1 MELMTNFLKFS
12 ETLIGYENSFLIQDR
27 LKKPESQ
34 FRSLRYRQTLAK
46 KLLNKMRKMLEVDT
60 GWSKFLHHSSPK
72 STIWFKMEFH
82 RNYIKNINQN
92 YSF

>member
-1 MELMTNFLKFS
+1 
-12 ETLIGYENSFLIQDR
+12 
-27 LKKPESQ
+27 
-34 FRSLRYRQTLAK
+34 
-46 KLLNKMRKMLEVDT
+46 MRKMLEVDT